1 MKIDLSDGAAWMH
14 GKIMPLKEASLPLND
29 WGLTRSD
36 ITYDVVPVIKGAF
49 FRLND
54 YLNRFEASMKDM
66 RLDPKLSRSEI
77 QKALTDMVSASGLRN
92 AYVSMVCSRGVP
104 KVAGSR
110 NPKDCDNHFFAWCVP
125 YVNIIKPEIAKEGA
139 SAWISDEVK
148 RIPVD
153 SVNPRNKNYHWG
165 DLTKGLFEA
174 KDNDAETVI
183 LVDHKNFV
191 TEGPGFNVFAV
202 KDNVVLTSNHGV
214 LEGIS
219 RLTILDICDELSIQ
233 KEVRPITK
241 EEFMEADE
249 IFLSTSSGGVVP
261 ITKVNNRIFSNN
273 APGEMTNKL
282 LKCYWN
288 WTEKSDLRI
297 EIDYNEK
304 KLEANHTVKSKFS
317 KILNRLILMTL
328 IVAIILILY
337 VIYNDYPELLSL

>member
-1 MKIDLSDGAAWMH
+1 M
-14 GKIMPLKEASLPLND
+14 
-29 WGLTRSD
+29 
-36 ITYDVVPVIKGAF
+36 
-49 FRLND
+49 
-54 YLNRFEASMKDM
+54 
-66 RLDPKLSRSEI
+66 
-77 QKALTDMVSASGLRN
+77 
-92 AYVSMVCSRGVP
+92 
-104 KVAGSR
+104 
-110 NPKDCDNHFFAWCVP
+110 
-125 YVNIIKPEIAKEGA
+125 
-139 SAWISDEVK
+139 
-148 RIPVD
+148 
-153 SVNPRNKNYHWG
+153 
-165 DLTKGLFEA
+165 
-174 KDNDAETVI
+174 
-183 LVDHKNFV
+183 
-191 TEGPGFNVFAV
+191 
-202 KDNVVLTSNHGV
+202 

-233 KEVRPITK
+233 KQVRPITK

-273 APGEMTNKL
+273 APGEMTNKI

-304 KLEANHTVKSKFS
+304 KVEANHTVKSKFS